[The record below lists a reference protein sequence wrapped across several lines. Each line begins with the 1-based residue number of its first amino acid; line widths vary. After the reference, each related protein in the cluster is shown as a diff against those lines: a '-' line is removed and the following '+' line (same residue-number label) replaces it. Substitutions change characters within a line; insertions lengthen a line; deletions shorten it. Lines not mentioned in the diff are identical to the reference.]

1 MPRQPVAFEKWS
13 KSAYEGSNS
22 HHYDYAAAERKREEA
37 KKKQKEEQE
46 AQVAAEKA
54 AHQVRL
60 NVCDMIE

>member
-13 KSAYEGSNS
+13 KSAYEGSKAN
-22 HHYDYAAAERKREEA
+22 HYDYAEAARKREEA
-37 KKKQKEEQE
+37 KKKEKEEQE

-60 NVCDMIE
+60 CVCE